1 MWHDSPPPPHHH
13 QHQPPHA
20 QGVSARVASY
30 CTTCFGSGTS
40 TGRCFCRLIG
50 VVFPRLVID
59 LKFWNIG
66 KGRVV
71 GNSCFKSGTF
81 WDFFLYVMVKPAWT
95 LCMTSHNLWAH
106 DKPFTTP
113 IRCPGQVIWPKEIPP
128 IMLHKDQLQG
138 TTLRLLVARERVFW
152 KLYMCTTMLSG
163 SSWDNNWIITLDR
176 LLEPLPSW
184 RPFRAWRPWKDQTG
198 WTEMQRQILV
208 WWHCAILAKPNMS
221 HWFTTFAQE
230 FILAV
235 EIRVTSKVVQ
245 PCDFQI
251 LHFSFGF
258 NLLLLVCP

>member
-1 MWHDSPPPPHHH
+1 MGSWQTFHHSNSLPRPGYLAKGDS
-13 QHQPPHA
+13 
-20 QGVSARVASY
+20 
-30 CTTCFGSGTS
+30 T
-40 TGRCFCRLIG
+40 
-50 VVFPRLVID
+50 
-59 LKFWNIG
+59 
-66 KGRVV
+66 
-71 GNSCFKSGTF
+71 
-81 WDFFLYVMVKPAWT
+81 
-95 LCMTSHNLWAH
+95 
-106 DKPFTTP
+106 
-113 IRCPGQVIWPKEIPP
+113 

-208 WWHCAILAKPNMS
+208 LNTGHFSEPNMS